1 MRGFVSCWNHMKSEI
16 DHYEVLQIS
25 PNADIETIHRVY
37 RIMASRFHPDNPR
50 TGNTETFLLLKGAYE
65 VLVDP
70 EKRAKYDQTRLIED
84 EAPLPIFE
92 LQDFVYG
99 LQGEINRRLG
109 VLALLYNRRR
119 ANQDHPGLSLL
130 DLEKRMAFPREHLTF
145 ALWYLRSKGYVSQED
160 NSDCGITA
168 DGIDFIESHCASDE
182 LIQRLIHAGPGMA
195 TAFAGAPGVKES
207 PLSEREAAVDKPPV
221 RLALT
226 N

>member
-1 MRGFVSCWNHMKSEI
+1 MQPEI

-25 PNADIETIHRVY
+25 RNADIETIHRVY
-37 RIMASRFHPDNPR
+37 RIMAARFHPDNPR

-70 EKRAKYDQTRLIED
+70 EQRAKYDSVRQTED
-84 EAPLPIFE
+84 EGPLPIFE

-99 LQGEINRRLG
+99 LKGEINRRLG

-145 ALWYLRSKGYVSQED
+145 ALWYLRSKGYLSQED

-168 DGIDFIESHCASDE
+168 EGIDFIESHSSSDD
-182 LIQRLIHAGPGMA
+182 LIKRLIHAGPGMA
-195 TAFAGAPGVKES
+195 TAFAGESQGKES
-207 PLSEREAAVDKPPV
+207 PLSEREAAVDTPPV

>member
-1 MRGFVSCWNHMKSEI
+1 MQPES
-16 DHYEVLQIS
+16 DYYEVLQIS
-25 PNADIETIHRVY
+25 RHADIETIHRVY
-37 RIMASRFHPDNPR
+37 RIMAARFHPDNPR
-50 TGNTETFLLLKGAYE
+50 TGNTNAFLLLKNAYE
-65 VLVDP
+65 VLADP
-70 EKRAKYDQTRLIED
+70 ERRAKYDQTRVVED
-84 EAPLPIFE
+84 EGPLPIFE

-119 ANQDHPGLSLL
+119 ANQDNPGLSLL

-168 DGIDFIESHCASDE
+168 TGIDFIESHCASDE
-182 LIQRLIHAGPGMA
+182 LIQRLIHAGPSAA
-195 TAFAGAPGVKES
+195 TVSDDGPAVNGS
-207 PLSEREAAVDKPPV
+207 PLTKRKAAAETPA
-221 RLALT
+221 RLALS

>member
-1 MRGFVSCWNHMKSEI
+1 VRGFVPCWNHMQPEI

-25 PNADIETIHRVY
+25 RNADIETIHRVY
-37 RIMASRFHPDNPR
+37 RIMAARFHPDNPR

-70 EKRAKYDQTRLIED
+70 EQRAKYDSTQQIED
-84 EAPLPIFE
+84 EGPLPIFE

-99 LQGEINRRLG
+99 LKGEINRRLG

-145 ALWYLRSKGYVSQED
+145 ALWYLRSKGYLSQED

-168 DGIDFIESHCASDE
+168 EGIDFIESHSSSDD
-182 LIQRLIHAGPGMA
+182 LIKRLIHAGPGMA
-195 TAFAGAPGVKES
+195 TAFAGESGVRES
-207 PLSEREAAVDKPPV
+207 PPSEREGGVDTPPA